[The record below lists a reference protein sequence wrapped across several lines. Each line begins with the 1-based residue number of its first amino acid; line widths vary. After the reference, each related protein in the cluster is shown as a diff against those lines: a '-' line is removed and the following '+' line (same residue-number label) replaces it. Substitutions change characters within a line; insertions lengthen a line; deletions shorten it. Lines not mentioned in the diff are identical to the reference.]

1 MHIKGYNLVKVAIKG
16 VAGVA
21 SFLHGLGG
29 SQQRSPKPKS
39 TPKPKVKLNKP

>member
-1 MHIKGYNLVKVAIKG
+1 LANLAIKG

-29 SQQRSPKPKS
+29 SQQRSPKPTLKPKPTS
-39 TPKPKVKLNKP
+39 KPKVNLNKP